1 MVVFRSHS
9 TERRIPPEGP
19 TPGPDYYYSKDDLIK
34 PQAIQVV
41 FGKEERIKKVEL
53 KDLDMRPDL
62 DVKLDLVKPK
72 APEGAKW
79 DVKETKPLLVLEVE
93 RVGPGHYDVVHEL
106 VEPRVKGPKMVALN
120 ENNDRIIQM
129 DPTRG
134 KDLNDYDDLLY
145 PSLEPVKPA
154 IKTFKYHEPTDIQPE
169 HVPDKALFPE

>member
-1 MVVFRSHS
+1 M
-9 TERRIPPEGP
+9 
-19 TPGPDYYYSKDDLIK
+19 
-34 PQAIQVV
+34 
-41 FGKEERIKKVEL
+41 FGKEERIKKVKL

-120 ENNDRIIQM
+120 ENNDRII
-129 DPTRG
+129 
-134 KDLNDYDDLLY
+134 
-145 PSLEPVKPA
+145 
-154 IKTFKYHEPTDIQPE
+154 
-169 HVPDKALFPE
+169 